1 MVTEN
6 LHHYL
11 LVYDHAQAELVRY
24 ESFDDAERAIERY
37 SAMEREY
44 DKGDRVEVVLI
55 GSDSFETV
63 KRTHANY
70 FDRGVT
76 VSGYLADV

>member
-1 MVTEN
+1 MSEA

-11 LVYDHAQAELVRY
+11 LVFDHVEGKLVRY
-24 ESFDDAERAIERY
+24 ESFEDADRATTRY
-37 SAMEREY
+37 SEVEAEH
-44 DKGDRVEVVLI
+44 DKEDMVEVVLI

-70 FDRGVT
+70 FDNSVT
-76 VSGYLADV
+76 EYEYLADV

>member
-1 MVTEN
+1 MMAEG

-11 LVYDHAQAELVRY
+11 LVFDHVRGELVHH
-24 ESFDDAERAIERY
+24 ESFDDAERAMERY
-37 SAMEREY
+37 SEMEQEH

-70 FDRGVT
+70 FDGSVA